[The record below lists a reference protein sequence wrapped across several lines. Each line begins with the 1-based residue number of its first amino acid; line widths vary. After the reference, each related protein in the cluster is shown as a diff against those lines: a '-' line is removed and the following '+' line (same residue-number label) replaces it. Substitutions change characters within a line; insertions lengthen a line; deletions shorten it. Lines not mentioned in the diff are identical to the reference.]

1 MRVFSRAVVVGLCV
15 SAIAILATFAG
26 PTATRAVPPMGFAPE
41 QPFSLGNDWEP
52 DVATDP
58 GSSYVY
64 MVTTGLD
71 AKACRQCTQPSILLR
86 VSANSGATW
95 GAPDFFCSET
105 CESNNI
111 AGPWEYDPVVRVSSN
126 GTVYVTWLD
135 GWNPSPILTKSYDHG
150 GTWTLP
156 TPVEQSGQGW
166 ADKPWLAVSGSGQD
180 VYVAYN
186 QGAPFVSASHDGG
199 TTFAKP
205 VKLTP
210 PTDKRYY
217 YPESGVVLPNG
228 KVVFSMSVESKA
240 GSGPVDLV
248 VVASSDGGATWTITP
263 IEHSEESP
271 SCTLSSCITDEFQAQ
286 IVLDADTTGTLMAA
300 YMKTTQADAPK
311 LFYSRTSQDGV
322 TWSAPTVINP
332 IGDSNFPAIT
342 HGPKAGDFRVAWQ
355 DDRNG
360 PSAWNTF
367 LKTTADGGRHWSSE
381 VVLSNLGTGA
391 SYKTPQGYL
400 FPYGDYFGIA
410 ADAQGTNFVIWGEG
424 TGRATFGGSWFTHGA

>member
-1 MRVFSRAVVVGLCV
+1 MRGSLRTAVVCLLL
-15 SAIAILATFAG
+15 SAIAILATAAS
-26 PTATRAVPPMGFAPE
+26 PSVTRAAPRTGFAPE
-41 QPFSLGNDWEP
+41 QPFSIGNDWEP
-52 DVATDP
+52 DVATDA

-71 AKACRQCTQPSILLR
+71 AKACQQCTEPSILLR
-86 VSANSGATW
+86 VSSNRGATW
-95 GAPDFFCSET
+95 GPPQFFCSES

-111 AGPWEYDPVVRVSSN
+111 AGPWEYDPVVRVSDN

-150 GTWTLP
+150 ATWTLP
-156 TPVEQSGQGW
+156 MPVEQSGQGW
-166 ADKPWLAVSGSGQD
+166 ADKPWLAVSGSGED

-199 TTFAKP
+199 ATFAKP
-205 VKLTP
+205 VKLAP

-217 YPESGVVLPNG
+217 YPESGVVLTNG
-228 KVVFSMSVESKA
+228 KVYFSMSVESKA

-248 VVASSDGGATWTITP
+248 VVGSADGGVTWTITP
-263 IEHSEESP
+263 IDRSEESP
-271 SCTLSSCITDEFQAQ
+271 PCTLSSCITDEFQAQ
-286 IVLDADTTGTLMAA
+286 IVLDADVSGTLMVA
-300 YMKTTQADAPK
+300 YMKTAQTDQPK
-311 LFYSRTSQDGV
+311 LFYSRVSPDGV
-322 TWSAPTVINP
+322 SWSAPTLING

-342 HGPKAGDFRVAWQ
+342 HGPRAGDFRVAWQ

-360 PSAWNTF
+360 PNAWNT
-367 LKTTADGGRHWSSE
+367 LYKATRDGGGHWSSE
-381 VVLSNLGTGA
+381 TLLSNVGTGA
-391 SYKTPQGYL
+391 SYKTASGYL

-424 TGRATFGGSWFTHGA
+424 TGRSTFGGSWFTTGA